1 LTLATEER
9 LQGSA
14 VLSITPRGELFGR
27 ASGPEAFSMPHE
39 EVRDYFYARQ
49 NYVDVLDV
57 QAENLAKK
65 LNLGATQIRHAE
77 AILVD
82 RLTDKHNVTV
92 DRKSTRLNSSHV
104 SISYAVFCLKKKIE
118 LVYFS

>member
-1 LTLATEER
+1 MVDMHSRYRNVSDKLTLATEER
-9 LQGSA
+9 LQDTA
-14 VLSITPRGELFGR
+14 VLYSPPRDELCR
-27 ASGPEAFSMPHE
+27 CASGPEAFSMPHE

-49 NYVDVLDV
+49 NYVNVLDV
-57 QAENLAKK
+57 QAEKLAKK

-92 DRKSTRLNSSHV
+92 TYSRD
-104 SISYAVFCLKKKIE
+104 
-118 LVYFS
+118 